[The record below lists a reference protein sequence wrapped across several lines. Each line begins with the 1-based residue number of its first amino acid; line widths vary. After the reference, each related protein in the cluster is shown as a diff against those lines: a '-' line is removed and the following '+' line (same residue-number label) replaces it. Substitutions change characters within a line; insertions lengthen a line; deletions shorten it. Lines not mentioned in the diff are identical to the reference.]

1 MTDTCPACG
10 AEMEYSERA
19 VTLRTGTCPSCAKAF
34 AFVEG
39 ATLADHLP
47 PPDERTGATPV
58 GAPIEVAEDS
68 PECDECGT
76 LLAFRTG
83 RKGAILAVC
92 SECET
97 TTVYRAASEAA
108 PEGRDRAV
116 SSRDFGGPGAPRS
129 RPCRKCGAPLRFS
142 TTEDG
147 LLVGECDSCGNR
159 FTLPPRGGSDR
170 PRSYPG
176 RPPYGRSGYR
186 SGDRR
191 GSYYR
196 GSGRSGG
203 RPYRESERRG
213 PPSGDDDTRRRRRRP
228 REE

>member
-1 MTDTCPACG
+1 
-10 AEMEYSERA
+10 MEYSERA
-19 VTLRTGTCPSCAKAF
+19 VTLRTGTCPTCAKEF

-39 ATLADHLP
+39 STLSEHLP
-47 PPDERTGATPV
+47 PPDERTVATPV
-58 GAPIEVAEDS
+58 GAPIEVAADS
-68 PECDECGT
+68 PECDECGSV
-76 LLAFRTG
+76 LSFRAG

-97 TTVYRAASEAA
+97 TTVYRAASETV
-108 PEGRDRAV
+108 PEEGDRT
-116 SSRDFGGPGAPRS
+116 RPRREFGGPEGPRS

-142 TTEDG
+142 TTDDG

-176 RPPYGRSGYR
+176 RPAYGRSGYR

-191 GSYYR
+191 GSSYR
-196 GSGRSGG
+196 SSGRPGG
-203 RPYRESERRG
+203 RPYRGSDRRG
-213 PPSGDDDTRRRRRRP
+213 PPSDDDDARRRRRRP